1 MWKTGKHKKMDISQ
15 FGGKTTVIAQDAVV
29 RGDIRFQGAL
39 QIDGRVIGSIEAEQ
53 GLVRVSEH
61 GQVEGVI
68 RAPSVKVNG
77 QVIGDVHA
85 FEHLE
90 LDANARISGDLYYR
104 FMEMVMG
111 AQISGQLKYL
121 GNELAN
127 DELPVNLVP
136 LGNELG
142 E

>member
-1 MWKTGKHKKMDISQ
+1 MWKTGKLKKMDISQ

-29 RGDIRFQGAL
+29 RGDIHFQGAL

-68 RAPSVKVNG
+68 KAPSVKVNG

-121 GNELAN
+121 GNELAD
-127 DELPVNLVP
+127 DELPVNLVS
-136 LGNELG
+136 LGNEPG

>member
-1 MWKTGKHKKMDISQ
+1 MWKTGKLKKMDISQ
-15 FGGKTTVIAQDAVV
+15 FGSKTTVIAQDAVV

-68 RAPSVKVNG
+68 KAPSVKVNG

-121 GNELAN
+121 GNELAD
-127 DELPVNLVP
+127 DELPSNLVS